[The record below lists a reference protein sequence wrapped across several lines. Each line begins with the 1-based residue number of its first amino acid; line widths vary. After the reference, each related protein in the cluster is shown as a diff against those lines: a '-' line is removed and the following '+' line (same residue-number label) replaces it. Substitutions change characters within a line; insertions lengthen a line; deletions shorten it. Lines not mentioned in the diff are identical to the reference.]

1 MTGMTR
7 QPNQPEH
14 PAKYSAPVLDVI
26 TDILET
32 RQINNGLI
40 IDPFAGTGRIHQL
53 ATPTRPTIGVEIET
67 EWADMHPNT
76 IQGDSTQL
84 AQIVKQLDLPP
95 VNAIITSPAYGN
107 RMADRYAGDKK
118 GSRRHTYR
126 VALGR
131 DLAPNNGAGMQW
143 GENYRQ
149 LHQKVWEEC
158 QTVLADNGWLI
169 LNISDHI
176 RGGQQ
181 MPVVRWHF
189 TTLLKLGFKLVEI
202 RPVHTARQRHGANG
216 ELRVPAERV
225 IVLRKPP
232 QTATQISQESPRLT

>member
-1 MTGMTR
+1 MTGMTGATGMTGRTR

-32 RQINNGLI
+32 RQINGLT

-53 ATPTRPTIGVEIET
+53 ATHLRPTIGVEIET

-107 RMADRYAGDKK
+107 RM
-118 GSRRHTYR
+118 
-126 VALGR
+126 
-131 DLAPNNGAGMQW
+131 
-143 GENYRQ
+143 
-149 LHQKVWEEC
+149 
-158 QTVLADNGWLI
+158 
-169 LNISDHI
+169 
-176 RGGQQ
+176 
-181 MPVVRWHF
+181 
-189 TTLLKLGFKLVEI
+189 
-202 RPVHTARQRHGANG
+202 
-216 ELRVPAERV
+216 
-225 IVLRKPP
+225 
-232 QTATQISQESPRLT
+232 